1 MTEEVGVIQVSDEVI
16 RSIIHICSQDVPGV
30 ASVSEESLIN
40 GAFKMLR
47 STDFPKGIR
56 ITSGPDDQRKK
67 VDVSIRVEFGY
78 AIPNVAY
85 ELQKK
90 VKEQVERI
98 TGIQIEEV
106 NVHVDGV
113 HASADTPTGPRV
125 MSVPQ
130 VTGAVQENQDGP
142 EEETQLLSQSE
153 EQ

>member
-1 MTEEVGVIQVSDEVI
+1 MTAEVGVIQVSDEVI

-90 VKEQVERI
+90 IKSQVERI
-98 TGIQIEEV
+98 TGILIEEV
-106 NVHVDGV
+106 NVHIDGV
-113 HASADTPTGPRV
+113 HASEDTPAGPRV
-125 MSVPQ
+125 MSVPP
-130 VTGAVQENQDGP
+130 VTGAVQENQEGP
-142 EEETQLLSQSE
+142 EDETGILPSPDPQ
-153 EQ
+153 

>member
-1 MTEEVGVIQVSDEVI
+1 MTEDVGVIQVSDEVI

-90 VKEQVERI
+90 VKSQVERI
-98 TGIQIEEV
+98 TGILIEEV

-113 HASADTPTGPRV
+113 HASADTPPGPRV
-125 MSVPQ
+125 MSVPP
-130 VTGAVQENQDGP
+130 VTGAVQENQEGP
-142 EEETQLLSQSE
+142 DEESGALPAP
-153 EQ
+153 EQQ

>member
-1 MTEEVGVIQVSDEVI
+1 MTEDVGVIQVSDEVI

-56 ITSGPDDQRKK
+56 ITAGPDDQRKK

-78 AIPNVAY
+78 AIPNVAH

-90 VKEQVERI
+90 VKSQVERI
-98 TGIQIEEV
+98 TGIQVEEV

-113 HASADTPTGPRV
+113 HASADTPSGPRI
-125 MSVPQ
+125 MSVPS

-142 EEETQLLSQSE
+142 EEEVCALPSPE
-153 EQ
+153 ER